1 MWVYPYCVKNTAAG
15 IFTLA
20 NSSVQQV
27 GNGNWA
33 AMYYA
38 QEREHLAHHC
48 RSIRDREEGKGDE
61 RLPNYC
67 CRRSSALSMSS
78 ALFRMTVSGVRR
90 NTALT
95 PPARIWGPGNWG
107 SQHHTRRSS
116 QPHRLSVWTHSPGG
130 RSVRFLPYVPK
141 IAFLQRPA
149 MLALQALYWLWLFC
163 PSVRPSVHL
172 SHAAI
177 VSKRLHVARCSLHC
191 QIEKCV

>member
-95 PPARIWGPGNWG
+95 PPARIWGPGNRG

-116 QPHRLSVWTHSPGG
+116 QPHRLSVWTLLAGWTLSAFSSICAENCIFTAP
-130 RSVRFLPYVPK
+130 RNARITSAILAMAILSV
-141 IAFLQRPA
+141 
-149 MLALQALYWLWLFC
+149 C
-163 PSVRPSVHL
+163 PSVCPSVT
-172 SHAAI
+172 
-177 VSKRLHVARCSLHC
+177 RRY
-191 QIEKCV
+191 CV